1 MANPAG
7 HVVLG
12 EEEAQQAAERYANME
27 AELQALRL
35 RNEELARTV
44 QEQQEQ
50 VATERLRA
58 DRRARAQTQDFANL
72 TAELLAGRQGPDVQ
86 LGGMRLGVKVEKPE
100 TYSGEKTRDLD
111 TWLFQVREHLDI
123 TTIPARGHVPYAAS
137 LLRGNAALWWRETC
151 EGNRRPA
158 TWDDFCR
165 MLRDQFR
172 PEDYGRRGRDELATM
187 RQFGKESVADF
198 VFRFRATCLKIP
210 DLSEAEKLDRFVRA
224 LSQDIRL
231 QVELRGPQNFHEAA
245 MFAERADAV
254 ITRVSGQDTR
264 KPWQKGQKGGFMQRP
279 PQQNRNMGESSAQGS
294 GGPEP
299 MELGMARRRT
309 LTREEIQKLRAENA
323 CFYCRKPNA
332 GHVARDCPQKKKRV
346 GNGTGR

>member
-1 MANPAG
+1 M
-7 HVVLG
+7 G
-12 EEEAQQAAERYANME
+12 EEEAQAAAERYAAME
-27 AELQALRL
+27 AELQALRQQ
-35 RNEELARTV
+35 NAELQRTV
-44 QEQQEQ
+44 QEQTDIVE
-50 VATERLRA
+50 TERRRA
-58 DRRARAQTQDFANL
+58 DRRSRAQTQEFANL
-72 TAELLAGRQGPDVQ
+72 TAELIAGRQGPEVQ
-86 LGGMRLGVKVEKPE
+86 FQGMRIGVKVEKPE
-100 TYSGEKTRDLD
+100 TYSGEKSRDLD
-111 TWLFQVREHLDI
+111 TWLFQVREHLQI
-123 TTIPARGHVPYAAS
+123 TTIPAAGHVPYAAL

-165 MLRDQFR
+165 MLREQFR

-187 RQFGKESVADF
+187 RQYGKESVADF

-224 LSQDIRL
+224 LAQDIRL
-231 QVELRGPQNFHEAA
+231 QVELRGPQDFHEAA
-245 MFAERADAV
+245 RFAERADAV

-264 KPWQKGQKGGFMQRP
+264 KPWQKGHKGGFTQRP
-279 PQQNRNMGESSAQGS
+279 PVPFKGESSAQGG

-299 MELGMARRRT
+299 MELGMARKRT
-309 LTREEIQKLRAENA
+309 LTREEIATLRAQNA

-332 GHVARDCPQKKKRV
+332 GDMAWNCPEKKKCT